1 MDFRFS
7 SEEEAFRQEVR
18 DFLEQELT
26 PEFRESLE
34 GRSYSKEFS
43 MRMGAKGWLSLAWP
57 KEYGGQA
64 KNHMEQLIFNEE
76 MARYKAPLEWHRRAS
91 QQHGFAIVLF
101 GTEEQK
107 KYFIP
112 KIASSELS
120 IANCMSEPGAGSDL
134 ANVKTKAVREG
145 DDYIINGQK
154 MWTSGAKYSDYG
166 WMLVQTSDAESK
178 HKGLSLFLVDLKGQ
192 GVEIRPVPDIRGVAG
207 DVYEYTNQVF
217 LENVRVPGLNL
228 IGGENRGWYVNAA
241 LMDFERSGIEA
252 VVSNERIID
261 SLLEY
266 VREYK
271 KEAGPSERLTI
282 LTHKLVQLKIESDI
296 SRLLS
301 YRIAWMQSN
310 GDIPTYQT
318 SMAKVFKTELAKRV
332 ANVGMEILGLY
343 GRLGPGSR
351 ETELG
356 QAKWNELQHAVSSLF
371 LGSPIGTIA
380 QGTSEIHRNIMA
392 QRGLKLPRAQR

>member
-1 MDFRFS
+1 MNFKFS
-7 SEEEAFRQEVR
+7 AEEEEFRQEVR
-18 DFLEQELT
+18 DFLEEELT

-43 MRMGAKGWLSLAWP
+43 MKMGAKGWLSLAWP

-76 MARYKAPLEWHRRAS
+76 MARFRAPLEWHRRAS

-134 ANVKTKAVREG
+134 ANIQTRATREG

-154 MWTSGAKYSDYG
+154 MWTSGARYSDYG
-166 WMLVQTSDAESK
+166 WMLVKTSTTESR
-178 HKGLSLFLVDLKGQ
+178 HKSLSLFLVDLRSP
-192 GVEIRPVPDIRGVAG
+192 GVEIRPVPDIREMAG
-207 DVYEYTNQVF
+207 DVYECTSQIF
-217 LENVRVPGLNL
+217 LENVRVPGMNL
-228 IGGENRGWYVNAA
+228 IGDENRGWYVNAA

-252 VVSNERIID
+252 VVINEQIIED
-261 SLLEY
+261 LCEY
-266 VREYK
+266 LRELK
-271 KEAGPSERLTI
+271 KEAGPSARMTI

-310 GDIPTYQT
+310 GEIPTFQT
-318 SMAKVFKTELAKRV
+318 SMAKVFKTELTKRV
-332 ANVGMEILGLY
+332 ANVGMEIFGLY

-351 ETELG
+351 KTEL
-356 QAKWNELQHAVSSLF
+356 ADVKWDDLQHTISSLF
-371 LGSPIGTIA
+371 LSSPIGTIA

-392 QRGLKLPRAQR
+392 QRGLRLPRAR

>member
-1 MDFRFS
+1 MNFRFS
-7 SEEEAFRQEVR
+7 IEEEAFRQEVL
-18 DFLEQELT
+18 DFLDEVLT
-26 PEFRESLE
+26 LKFRESLE

-43 MRMGAKGWLSLAWP
+43 MKMGDKGWLSLAWP
-57 KEYGGQA
+57 REYGGQA

-76 MARYKAPLEWHRRAS
+76 MARYGAPLEWHRRAS

-107 KYFIP
+107 RYFIP

-134 ANVKTKAVREG
+134 ANVQTRAVREG

-154 MWTSGAKYSDYG
+154 MWTSGAGYSDYG
-166 WMLVQTSDAESK
+166 WMLVKTSATESR
-178 HKGLSLFLVDLKGQ
+178 HKSLSLFLVDLKSPGI
-192 GVEIRPVPDIRGVAG
+192 EIRPVPDLRAVAG
-207 DVYEYTNQVF
+207 DVHEFTSQIF
-217 LENVRVPGLNL
+217 LENVRVPSMNL

-252 VVSNERIID
+252 VVRNERIID
-261 SLLEY
+261 DLLEY
-266 VREYK
+266 LRALK
-271 KEAGPSERLTI
+271 KEARPSERLTI

-310 GDIPTYQT
+310 GEIPNYQT

-332 ANVGMEILGLY
+332 ANLGMEILGPF
-343 GRLGPGSR
+343 GRLGPGSSG
-351 ETELG
+351 TELPDPE
-356 QAKWNELQHAVSSLF
+356 WDELQHAISSFF
-371 LGSPIGTIA
+371 LTVPIGTIA

-392 QRGLKLPRAQR
+392 QRGLGLPRAR

>member
-1 MDFRFS
+1 MNFKFS
-7 SEEEAFRQEVR
+7 TEEEDFRQEVLG
-18 DFLEQELT
+18 FLDEVLT

-43 MRMGAKGWLSLAWP
+43 MKMGAKGWLSLAWP

-76 MARYKAPLEWHRRAS
+76 MARYRAPLEWHRRAS

-134 ANVKTKAVREG
+134 ANVQTRAVREG

-154 MWTSGAKYSDYG
+154 MWTSGAGYSDFG
-166 WMLVQTSDAESK
+166 WMLVKTSATESR
-178 HKGLSLFLVDLKGQ
+178 HKSLSLFLVDLRSPGI
-192 GVEIRPVPDIRGVAG
+192 EIRPVPDLRAVAG
-207 DVYEYTNQVF
+207 DVHEFTSQIF
-217 LENVRVPGLNL
+217 LENVRVPGMNL

-252 VVSNERIID
+252 VVRNERIID
-261 SLLEY
+261 DLLEY
-266 VREYK
+266 LRALK
-271 KEAGPSERLTI
+271 NEAGPSDRLTI

-310 GDIPTYQT
+310 DEIPNYQT

-343 GRLGPGSR
+343 GRLGPGSSR
-351 ETELG
+351 TELSDP
-356 QAKWNELQHAVSSLF
+356 KWDELQHAISSFF
-371 LGSPIGTIA
+371 LNAPIGTIA

-392 QRGLKLPRAQR
+392 QRGLGLPRAR

>member
-1 MDFRFS
+1 MNFRFS
-7 SEEEAFRQEVR
+7 IEEEAFRQEVL
-18 DFLEQELT
+18 DFLDEVLT
-26 PEFRESLE
+26 LKFRESLE

-43 MRMGAKGWLSLAWP
+43 MKMGDKGWLSLAWP
-57 KEYGGQA
+57 REYGGQA

-76 MARYKAPLEWHRRAS
+76 MARYGAPLEWHRRAS

-107 KYFIP
+107 RYFIP

-134 ANVKTKAVREG
+134 ANVQTRAVREG
-145 DDYIINGQK
+145 DDYLINGQK
-154 MWTSGAKYSDYG
+154 MWTSGAGYSDYG
-166 WMLVQTSDAESK
+166 WMLVKTSATESR
-178 HKGLSLFLVDLKGQ
+178 HKSLSLFLVDLKSPGI
-192 GVEIRPVPDIRGVAG
+192 EIRPVPDLRAVAG
-207 DVYEYTNQVF
+207 DVHEFTSQIF
-217 LENVRVPGLNL
+217 LENVRVPSMNL

-252 VVSNERIID
+252 VVRNERIID
-261 SLLEY
+261 DLLEY
-266 VREYK
+266 LRALK

-310 GDIPTYQT
+310 GEIPNYQT
-318 SMAKVFKTELAKRV
+318 SMAKIFKTELAKRV
-332 ANVGMEILGLY
+332 ANLGMEILGPY
-343 GRLGPGSR
+343 GRLGPGSSW
-351 ETELG
+351 TELPDP
-356 QAKWNELQHAVSSLF
+356 KWDELQHAISSFF
-371 LGSPIGTIA
+371 LTVPIGTIA

-392 QRGLKLPRAQR
+392 QRGLGLPRAR

>member
-1 MDFRFS
+1 MNFRFS
-7 SEEEAFRQEVR
+7 TKEEGFRQEVR
-18 DFLEQELT
+18 DFLKEELT

-43 MRMGAKGWLSLAWP
+43 MKMGAKGWLSLAWP

-76 MARYKAPLEWHRRAS
+76 MARFKAPLEWHRRAT

-134 ANVKTKAVREG
+134 ANVQTRAVREG

-154 MWTSGAKYSDYG
+154 MWTSGARYSDYG
-166 WMLVQTSDAESK
+166 WMLVKTSATESR
-178 HKGLSLFLVDLKGQ
+178 HKGLSLFLVDLRSP
-192 GVEIRPVPDIRGVAG
+192 GVEIRPVPDIREVAG
-207 DVYEYTNQVF
+207 NISEHTNQIF
-217 LENVRVPGLNL
+217 LDNVLVPSMNL
-228 IGGENRGWYVNAA
+228 IGGENKGWYVNAA

-261 SLLEY
+261 NLLEY
-266 VREYK
+266 TRALK
-271 KEAGPSERLTI
+271 KETGPSERLTI

-301 YRIAWMQSN
+301 YRIAWMQSH
-310 GDIPTYQT
+310 GEIPTHQT

-332 ANVGMEILGLY
+332 ANVGMEILGLH

-351 ETELG
+351 DTELSDSR
-356 QAKWNELQHAVSSLF
+356 WDDLQHAISSLF

-392 QRGLKLPRAQR
+392 QRGLGLPRAR

>member
-1 MDFRFS
+1 MNFRFS
-7 SEEEAFRQEVR
+7 IAEEAFRQEVL
-18 DFLEQELT
+18 DFLDEVLT
-26 PEFRESLE
+26 YEFRESLE

-43 MRMGAKGWLSLAWP
+43 MKMGDKGWLSLAWP
-57 KEYGGQA
+57 REYGGQA

-76 MARYKAPLEWHRRAS
+76 MARYGAPLEWHRRAS

-107 KYFIP
+107 RYFIP

-134 ANVKTKAVREG
+134 ANVQTRAVREG

-154 MWTSGAKYSDYG
+154 MWTSGAGYSDYG
-166 WMLVQTSDAESK
+166 WMLVKTSATESR
-178 HKGLSLFLVDLKGQ
+178 HKSLSLFLVDLRSPGI
-192 GVEIRPVPDIRGVAG
+192 EIRPVPDLRAVAG
-207 DVYEYTNQVF
+207 DVHEFTSQIF
-217 LENVRVPGLNL
+217 LENVRVPSMNL

-252 VVSNERIID
+252 VVRNERIID
-261 SLLEY
+261 DLLEY
-266 VREYK
+266 LRALK
-271 KEAGPSERLTI
+271 KEARPSERLTI

-301 YRIAWMQSN
+301 YRIAWMQSR
-310 GDIPTYQT
+310 GEIPNYQT

-332 ANVGMEILGLY
+332 ANLGMEILGLY
-343 GRLGPGSR
+343 GRLGPRSSG
-351 ETELG
+351 TELPDP
-356 QAKWNELQHAVSSLF
+356 KWDELQHAIASFF
-371 LGSPIGTIA
+371 LNCPIGTIA

-392 QRGLKLPRAQR
+392 QRGLGLPRAR